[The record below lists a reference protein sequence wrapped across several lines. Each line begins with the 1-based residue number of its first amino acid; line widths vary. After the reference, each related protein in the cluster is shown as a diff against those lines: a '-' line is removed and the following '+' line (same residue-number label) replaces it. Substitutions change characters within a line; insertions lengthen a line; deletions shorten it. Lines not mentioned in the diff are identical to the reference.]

1 MEQGNRAKL
10 FAPFESLGS
19 MDHIL
24 KAVEENRHI
33 AELEHVQDGEFLDWM
48 CAEDMDIEG
57 I

>member
-1 MEQGNRAKL
+1 MEKGHRAKL

-19 MDHIL
+19 MDGIL
-24 KAVEENRHI
+24 KAVEENRSV
-33 AELEHVQDGEFLDWM
+33 AELEHIKDGEFLDYM